1 MHFFSSETSGIL
13 NNIIWGVLGACHLIY
28 LLGCIGVLAYNSLMW
43 ATDNCSSSSLR
54 FLWKHPARYFCKI
67 PDDVQNFSRDHICPC
82 GKCATPYLFVGIIPP
97 LFPSWKKG
105 PCVPG
110 FVRLA
115 FIVLGFLDL
124 NGVCA
129 RRLFSFAFQSF
140 ILSDECVKIEVRSQ
154 YIILYSMTKEKG
166 SMGNSSDIFYPIYIV
181 FEGIQVSYGEFIL
194 NIRRRVVQWDT
205 SILSISNTLT
215 DSGFLLLHVDR
226 S

>member
-1 MHFFSSETSGIL
+1 MSNRI
-13 NNIIWGVLGACHLIY
+13 
-28 LLGCIGVLAYNSLMW
+28 
-43 ATDNCSSSSLR
+43 NCSSSSLR

-97 LFPSWKKG
+97 TFSLLEKRALRTWLRSACFY
-105 PCVPG
+105 CFG
-110 FVRLA
+110 FFRFKRSVCPEIFFFFFLVVVI
-115 FIVLGFLDL
+115 IV
-124 NGVCA
+124 
-129 RRLFSFAFQSF
+129 SFAFQSF

-166 SMGNSSDIFYPIYIV
+166 SMGNSSDIFYPIYII

-205 SILSISNTLT
+205 SFRLFAFARRSILTI
-215 DSGFLLLHVDR
+215 
-226 S
+226 